1 MKTPNLDREI
11 NDLAYYEN
19 NDELTEQGKNTINEF
34 REIKEQLNLCG
45 VVESFYCN
53 QDDGEYNNNPCSE
66 QCIFCKE
73 TEALQ

>member
-34 REIKEQLNLCG
+34 REIKEQLILYG
-45 VVESFYCN
+45 VINRKVINYDRRTKRSV
-53 QDDGEYNNNPCSE
+53 
-66 QCIFCKE
+66 
-73 TEALQ
+73 